1 MVSVMSHSGLVLH
14 DLEDSASKQCHF
26 DRSEHKD
33 NTMKTSNVSMTLIL
47 DKDMVITDIPCTSAT
62 LIAQYP
68 ERYFALA
75 ITAQGKCVL
84 GFEGE
89 RQVSLNMQDLVDL
102 FREKSADTLQ

>member
-1 MVSVMSHSGLVLH
+1 MIC
-14 DLEDSASKQCHF
+14 EDSASRQCHS
-26 DRSEHKD
+26 DKLEHKD
-33 NTMKTSNVSMTLIL
+33 NPMKTSNVSMTLIL

-89 RQVSLNMQDLVDL
+89 RQVSLDMQDLLDL
-102 FREKSADTLQ
+102 FRKKSAENLH